1 MNTIDDIVSGLCLR
15 KRLDIVS
22 RWDDYMHFVYEE
34 GYDGIDEML
43 QSHNSNKLISKL
55 RKEYPKYVNI
65 EIDPDTASGGDNE
78 IIRLRGIS
86 PKDKKFLN
94 IIQFFNY
101 CVTGRDNLGWLY
113 IEPRYT
119 EKVILPASSH
129 GCVYH
134 ITKRENLES
143 ITRRGLRVRSD
154 NQSRSYPERIYFF
167 TCPPDQVRSIAS
179 KVSRMLYIGDDDLV
193 VLKVNTNSHHI
204 DFYKDTAMGEL
215 MDYSLFAYENI
226 PAEIIKVMNF

>member
-43 QSHNSNKLISKL
+43 QSHDSNKLISKL

-65 EIDPDTASGGDNE
+65 ETDPDTASG
-78 IIRLRGIS
+78 
-86 PKDKKFLN
+86 
-94 IIQFFNY
+94 
-101 CVTGRDNLGWLY
+101 
-113 IEPRYT
+113 
-119 EKVILPASSH
+119 
-129 GCVYH
+129 
-134 ITKRENLES
+134 
-143 ITRRGLRVRSD
+143 
-154 NQSRSYPERIYFF
+154 
-167 TCPPDQVRSIAS
+167 
-179 KVSRMLYIGDDDLV
+179 
-193 VLKVNTNSHHI
+193 
-204 DFYKDTAMGEL
+204 MGEL